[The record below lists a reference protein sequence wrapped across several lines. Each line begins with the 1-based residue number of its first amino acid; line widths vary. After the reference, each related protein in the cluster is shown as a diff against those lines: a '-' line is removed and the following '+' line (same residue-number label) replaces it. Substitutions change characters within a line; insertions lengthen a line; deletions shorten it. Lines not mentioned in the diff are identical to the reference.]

1 MSRNFGTSRGDRDGG
16 GWDGITTYLPSNH
29 DMRHF
34 VICAHGENKITR
46 FTLRFTHKKRTILAT
61 FQYQFFSFL
70 ARKIA
75 MKPSAMS
82 KKKMQINHKSV
93 NNQFNYQF
101 IYQLT

>member
-1 MSRNFGTSRGDRDGG
+1 MRNGREGKGWGG
-16 GWDGITTYLPSNH
+16 RTYLPSNH

-34 VICAHGENKITR
+34 VVCAHGEDEITR

-75 MKPSAMS
+75 MKPSAMEE
-82 KKKMQINHKSV
+82 QE
-93 NNQFNYQF
+93 
-101 IYQLT
+101 